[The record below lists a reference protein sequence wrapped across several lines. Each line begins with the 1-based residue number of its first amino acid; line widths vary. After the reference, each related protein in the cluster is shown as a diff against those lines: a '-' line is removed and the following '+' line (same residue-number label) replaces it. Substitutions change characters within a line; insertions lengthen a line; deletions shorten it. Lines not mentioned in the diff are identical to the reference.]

1 MKRNGCIEN
10 NGSAVSPME
19 WLACVL
25 YARVVTHAKPRW
37 LHTREHAAAAAATVW
52 KFVSGGVTT
61 GSIASCSSKH
71 LHTYHRGRCTRRL
84 SVTATDDHCS
94 IRLPHRVT
102 HKLGLHIA
110 AHAASVCVLNRAC
123 VIMIF
128 FFVEKSTEVEK
139 TAENEK
145 KMKKK

>member
-37 LHTREHAAAAAATVW
+37 LHTREHAAAAAAAAAAEW
-52 KFVSGGVTT
+52 KFVSIGVTT

-71 LHTYHRGRCTRRL
+71 LHTYRNHRGRCTRRL
-84 SVTATDDHCS
+84 SVTLTSLQQSSAAPSHTQ
-94 IRLPHRVT
+94 
-102 HKLGLHIA
+102 KLGLHQLTLQ
-110 AHAASVCVLNRAC
+110 VCVCAQIDEHAYDFSSIEAC
-123 VIMIF
+123 LACDHCTQ
-128 FFVEKSTEVEK
+128 SS
-139 TAENEK
+139 
-145 KMKKK
+145 